1 MGYGL
6 QVENNNNEFIIDS
19 DEPYSSFGIL
29 SQGSASLSTS
39 NSIITFSNTS
49 AAPLNGTLYRQSFP
63 SGVSGNDLFFVNIPN
78 NGFVAEE
85 GGVGQLLNG
94 THTWVH
100 QFVSGGSTTYKYK
113 EMNVMSHANMTIQDW
128 DSGYGLT
135 VFKEYTGTPQQ
146 TDLIFSSVLD
156 QGVNIVACGT
166 FRDIANANQTFTTV
180 TVNSSDPHYVLIN
193 GSEHTLGIWQYSLAR
208 GYYFT
213 YSSSSVLASIK
224 VYAAQISSW
233 GLLTVPSTFDALD
246 QSWMII
252 KVKGDT

>member
-6 QVENNNNEFIIDS
+6 QVENNNNELIIDS

-63 SGVSGNDLFFVNIPN
+63 SGVSGNDLFFVHIPN

-85 GGVGQLLNG
+85 GGVSQLLSG
-94 THTWVH
+94 THNWVH

-146 TDLIFSSVLD
+146 TDLIFSSVLE

-166 FRDIANANQTFTTV
+166 FRDISNANQTFTTV

-193 GSEHTLGIWQYSLAR
+193 GSEHTLGIFQYSLAR

-213 YSSSSVLASIK
+213 YSGSVLESIK
-224 VYAAQISSW
+224 IYAAQISTW

-252 KVKGDT
+252 KVRGDT